1 MSVLLGTLGQTFL
14 SAGAGDF
21 QLARCQHHCLQGE
34 NTALES
40 AVNRQAG
47 KPALHRIA

>member
-1 MSVLLGTLGQTFL
+1 MSAYRLSVGQTFL
-14 SAGAGDF
+14 SAGSGDF
-21 QLARCQHHCLQGE
+21 PIASFHLRDLPSS

-47 KPALHRIA
+47 KPALQGLS